1 MFIKNNDC
9 KAINEI
15 KSNLLKKKPM
25 YSETCKYQDNICNW
39 YLILFMRYR
48 LQIISLLNSL
58 GKSCIQYFQIL
69 HYFAMNRVYCN
80 FLNLPS
86 D

>member
-15 KSNLLKKKPM
+15 KSNLLKKTT

-48 LQIISLLNSL
+48 LQMISLLNSL
-58 GKSCIQYFQIL
+58 GKNYIQHFQIL
-69 HYFAMNRVYCN
+69 HYFAMNKVHYN

>member
-1 MFIKNNDC
+1 MFIENNDC

-15 KSNLLKKKPM
+15 KSNLLKNTT

-39 YLILFMRYR
+39 YLILFMRHR
-48 LQIISLLNSL
+48 LQMISLLNSL
-58 GKSCIQYFQIL
+58 GKNYIQHFQIL
-69 HYFAMNRVYCN
+69 HYFAMNKVYCN
-80 FLNLPS
+80 FFNLPS